1 MADFLVLR
9 FDAPLQS
16 FGGPA
21 IDAYSVTDDFPGAS
35 LLTGLIANALGWE
48 HRDAEKLTRLQ
59 GRLRFAT
66 RSDRDGD
73 RLRDY
78 QTVDLGDED
87 RPNHLTGPGWTT
99 WGAAEEREGS
109 AKHGTHQRYR
119 DYIADG
125 VLTVVVTL
133 APADESPTIDEVA
146 TALRQPERPLFLGRK
161 CCLPSGPVLAGRL
174 AANSCLEALRAAPWI
189 RPDRLRGGEGGL
201 HSAVWPNEPGG
212 ESDSMPAR
220 VADLRDW
227 KNQVHTGRRFVRR
240 GAIRR
245 KGADG
250 V

>member
-1 MADFLVLR
+1 MPDFLVLR

-35 LLTGLIANALGWE
+35 LLTGLIGNAMGWE
-48 HRDAEKLTRLQ
+48 HRDTEKLTRLQ
-59 GRLRFAT
+59 GRLRFAA
-66 RSDRDGD
+66 RADRAGD

-87 RPNHLTGPGWTT
+87 RPTHLTDRGWTT
-99 WGAAEEREGS
+99 WGAPEEREGS
-109 AKHGTHQRYR
+109 AKYGTHQRYR

-125 VLTVVVTL
+125 VLTVVMTL
-133 APADESPTIDEVA
+133 APAEESPTVDEVA
-146 TALRQPERPLFLGRK
+146 RALCQPERPLFLGRK

-174 AANSCLEALRAAPWI
+174 AAGFCLEALRSAPWI
-189 RPDRLRGGEGGL
+189 RPDRLRGGEGSL
-201 HSAVWPNEPGG
+201 HSAVWPDEPGG
-212 ESDSMPAR
+212 GSDWMLAR

-227 KNQVHTGRRFVRR
+227 KNQVHTGRRFIRR

-245 KGADG
+245 EDADG